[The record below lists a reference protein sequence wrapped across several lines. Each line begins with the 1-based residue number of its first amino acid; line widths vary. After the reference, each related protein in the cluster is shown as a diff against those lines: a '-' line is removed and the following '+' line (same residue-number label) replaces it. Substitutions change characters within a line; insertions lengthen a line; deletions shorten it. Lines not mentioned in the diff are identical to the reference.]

1 MPVRPADLDPDR
13 AAWDARIRGAYVN
26 RGALLS
32 RCNRDRKFRARVR
45 RVVQRDP
52 VYFFDNF
59 LFLYD
64 PRFPPHLIPWCSYGQ
79 QPRIIHALCG
89 TSEESRDE
97 FGELHPLLIEKS
109 RDEGWSWMLAGAS
122 VWVWLFVEGGD
133 TGIMTKVGAELD
145 DGTPNSLFGKID
157 WIVENLPHWLK
168 PPLPEE
174 GKYRKGKP
182 PVMSNPLNG
191 NVIKGAN
198 TTHSSLRGPRLR
210 RVIVDEAVHIG
221 VLASLLAA
229 LSSTTEAPVLGS
241 SVEGMNNVF
250 AKIRHSEGDYRS
262 APLGEDD
269 VPAGTWRV
277 ARLHFSDNPRKG
289 KMWEARTRARMLPET
304 FAQEQDISY
313 ESSVPNRVYPEWVAQ
328 TIIYSEPEWE
338 QVAIEHL
345 PPLPVYESWD
355 FGSGTSLTAVVWGAY
370 SSRHDLLFLIDYA
383 CWAETDFETVARDVA
398 ALGWR
403 TRLNPGGTLPD
414 YRIGDNAGGNREST
428 QLSWIDNLAGEGIE
442 ISGRLTKRIEFVI
455 ARIRMKLRK
464 GRILAS
470 PKIAE
475 RYNKRL
481 PTLSESMQQYQRKVK
496 RGQIGGET
504 PKPDKQSKFSHLCDC
519 LWYMCAEIWCSDEVK
534 MIPQAPREP
543 TRARGYYQYT

>member
-370 SSRHDLLFLIDYA
+370 SSRHDLLFLID
-383 CWAETDFETVARDVA
+383 
-398 ALGWR
+398 
-403 TRLNPGGTLPD
+403 
-414 YRIGDNAGGNREST
+414 S
-428 QLSWIDNLAGEGIE
+428 GEGIE